1 MDLDTM
7 MESEQNH
14 AAIQRLR
21 QELAEKEKTLA
32 VVRMQLDCIHHRQA
46 DLREAAESWGNH
58 LRRLTMF
65 LNFKDLIIAQQ
76 QSQRQ

>member
-46 DLREAAESWGNH
+46 DLREAAESWGNY

-76 QSQRQ
+76 QIQRQ